1 MLRIAIFLLLTF
13 ALAAQRPG
21 TRRPKKPQKLKTEQT
36 ELQPQAPTRTDD
48 PEMAAV
54 RALQVKPRATYA
66 DACRIVLLQRGE
78 YARYATDADRCTR
91 VTELGI
97 LKTAGIKDIYAENL
111 TLGAAAKAAI
121 NAHGLQKSFMFR
133 LTGWSWYALQ
143 NAEGLGLVADG
154 LSASDGIT
162 GAELM
167 SLMDEALAQA
177 DEVKNWNSEENP
189 YREFGYETYEE
200 MYNNPVGPA
209 KINRK

>member
-1 MLRIAIFLLLTF
+1 MLKISILALFSF

-21 TRRPKKPQKLKTEQT
+21 TRRGNRPQKIKTGQT
-36 ELQPQAPTRTDD
+36 EVQPQTSTRADD

-54 RALQVKPRATYA
+54 RALQVKARATYA

-78 YARYATDADRCTR
+78 FARYTTDGDRCAR
-91 VTELGI
+91 VHELGI
-97 LKTAGIKDIYAENL
+97 LKTSGIKDIYSENL
-111 TLGAAAKAAI
+111 TLGAAAKTAI
-121 NAHGLQKSFMFR
+121 NAHGLQKSLMFR

-143 NAEGLGLVADG
+143 NAEGLGLIADG

-162 GAELM
+162 GGELM
-167 SLMDEALAQA
+167 NLMDEALAQA
-177 DEVKNWNSEENP
+177 DEVKNWNAEENP
-189 YREFGYETYEE
+189 YKEFGYDTYEE